1 MFTFLFGRS
10 GSGKT
15 EYIIDRIK
23 HSVSLGKKT
32 YLLVPEQQVFVSE
45 CMLADLPPSSALYLE
60 VVSFSR
66 LCQMIFGQYG
76 GLTDE
81 ATGTGVRNL
90 IMWHSLREV
99 SSQLKQYGSVKAD
112 GALGAMMLSA
122 IDELH
127 ANSISAEQC
136 ERAGELCSDPTLA
149 GKLYDLSLIYA
160 NFSRNIS
167 ERLGEDARAF
177 ENRLYRLADL
187 LREHDFFA
195 GSHVYVDSFTSFTGE
210 QYAVLREIIGDA
222 EQSLVSF
229 TYERGAHYP
238 HTNTVADTV
247 KKLTRF
253 VGENH
258 IEHCDVTLTQN
269 RRTQKEELCALER
282 HLWDFSLTS
291 GILPIIDDNERGSIE
306 MNTCFN
312 EYEEIWLAAL
322 NILKEHKNG
331 VKYSDI
337 ALITRDPESKKGIID
352 AVFEQLHI
360 PYFYSENTDLSSTAV
375 ARLVLSALRCISY
388 GFAQSDVLTLLKTG
402 LLGIDGRDADLF
414 EDYCYT
420 WSINGKTFLED
431 VWSMNPDGYTIDKS
445 PRGEEILLAANRV
458 RSTVI
463 PPLAELKRDLAI
475 AGGDAELSCRALYTY
490 LDKIN
495 LAQNLSDVA
504 EFSLSS
510 GNLKEAGELL
520 RIYDFLISA
529 ITRICTVM
537 KGTQMNVEEL
547 SSAIEIMLRNTDI
560 GSVPALSDY
569 VTVGSA
575 ATLRVENVKVAIL
588 IGLCEGEFP
597 ANYSDRG
604 ILGESDKRIMD
615 ELGLSLSSREINI
628 TSDELFYAYRAM
640 SKPSDKLYLSTCRQ
654 SIAGR
659 ALEPSSAWNRVKF
672 IFPYIKIGEFDLERV
687 RDIADIM
694 MNGDSPVG
702 ISEKQIDADALS
714 ADDVVEIDPL
724 YVRMIFGD
732 KLRLTKSRIST
743 FVGCPYRYWCEYI
756 LKLREQKEAAVSYA
770 DSGTIIHYVLEHIL
784 KRLRRED
791 GSLEKIDDGELVT
804 AVNELLDEY
813 IDGISCPL
821 PASIMYSFS
830 RIRDLAIV
838 MVKSVLDEFGASKF
852 GIVAFEQSI
861 REGQSGALKP
871 MEIPVDS
878 SDGAPVVSLGG
889 VIDRIDC
896 YEDENCRYIRVV
908 DYKTGSHKYNVD
920 KIKDGED
927 LQLPAY
933 LFTAALKENEGFFGN
948 GQKPVYPASALF
960 LSAEESDGV
969 VKPVRSG
976 FILND
981 NDILKAASE
990 SMDPDILA
998 GIKFKKDGS
1007 LYASSRAAVSREQI
1021 AEIDTS
1027 LREAVSNTAQN
1038 MYSGKA
1044 PRTPSRNACAYCTLK
1059 ASCPVADKST

>member
-23 HSVSLGKKT
+23 DSVSLGKKT

-45 CMLADLPPSSALYLE
+45 CMLADLPPSSALCFE
-60 VVSFSR
+60 VISFSR
-66 LCQMIFGQYG
+66 LCQMVFGQYG

-81 ATGTGVRNL
+81 SVGTGVRNL

-99 SSQLKQYGSVKAD
+99 SSQLKQYGNVKAE

-122 IDELH
+122 VDELH
-127 ANSISAEQC
+127 ANSITPEAC
-136 ERAGELCSDPTLA
+136 ERASQLCSDPTLA
-149 GKLYDLSLIYA
+149 GKLYDISLIYA
-160 NFSRNIS
+160 NFNRNIE
-167 ERLGEDARAF
+167 ERLGEDAGAF
-177 ENRLYRLADL
+177 ENRLYRLADV

-195 GSHVYVDSFTSFTGE
+195 GSHIYIDSFTSFTGE
-210 QYAVLREIIGDA
+210 QYAVLREIIKGA
-222 EQSLVSF
+222 EQSLISF

-238 HTNTVADTV
+238 HTNTVSDTV

-253 VGENH
+253 VNENH
-258 IEHCDVTLTQN
+258 IEHCDVTLKEN
-269 RRTQKEELCALER
+269 RRTSSDELCALER
-282 HLWDFSLTS
+282 YLWDFSLRTAS
-291 GILPIIDDNERGSIE
+291 LPSIDDDQRGDID
-306 MNTCFN
+306 MNVCFN

-322 NILKEHKNG
+322 NIIKEHKRG
-331 VKYSDI
+331 VKFSDI
-337 ALITRDPESKKGIID
+337 ALIMRDPESKKGMID
-352 AVFEQLHI
+352 AVFEQLNI
-360 PYFYSENTDLSSTAV
+360 PYFYSENTDLSATAV
-375 ARLVLSALRCISY
+375 ARLVLSALRCISH
-388 GFAQSDVLTLLKTG
+388 GFTQSDVLTLLKTG
-402 LLGIDGRDADLF
+402 LLGINAHDADLF

-420 WSINGKTFLED
+420 WSINGKTFLDD

-445 PRGEEILLAANRV
+445 RRGDEILLAANRV
-458 RSTVI
+458 RSAII
-463 PPLAELKRDLAI
+463 PPLSELKQELA
-475 AGGDAELSCRALYTY
+475 AAEGDVEHSCRALYSY
-490 LDKIN
+490 LDKIH
-495 LAQNLSDVA
+495 LAENLSDMA
-504 EFSLSS
+504 ELSLSS

-529 ITRICTVM
+529 LTRICTVM
-537 KGTQMNVEEL
+537 SGTQMNVEEL

-575 ATLRVENVKVAIL
+575 ATLRVENVKVALL

-604 ILGESDKRIMD
+604 ILGESDKRIME
-615 ELGLSLSSREINI
+615 ELGISLSSREVNI

-654 SIAGR
+654 SVSGR
-659 ALEPSSAWNRVKF
+659 ALEVSSAWNRVKF
-672 IFPYIKIGEFDLERV
+672 LFPYIKIGEFDLERV

-694 MNGDSPVG
+694 SSGDAPDDQRDIAV
-702 ISEKQIDADALS
+702 DADALT
-714 ADDVVEIDPL
+714 ADNAVEIDPL

-743 FVGCPYRYWCEYI
+743 FVGCPYRYWCEYV

-770 DSGTIIHYVLEHIL
+770 DSGTIIHYVLENIL
-784 KRLRRED
+784 KKLRRED
-791 GSLEKIDDGELVT
+791 GSLEKIDDAELVGS
-804 AVNELLDEY
+804 VDDILIEY
-813 IDGISCPL
+813 INGISCPL
-821 PASIMYSFS
+821 PSSVMYSFS

-838 MVKSVLDEFGASKF
+838 MVKSVLDEFDKSKF

-861 REGQSGALKP
+861 REGQDGALMP

-878 SDGAPVVSLGG
+878 SEGAPVVSLGG

-933 LFTAALKENEGFFGN
+933 LFTATLKENEGFFGD
-948 GQKPVYPASALF
+948 GQKPVFPASALF
-960 LSAEESDGV
+960 LSAAESDGK
-969 VKPVRSG
+969 VKPTRSG
-976 FILND
+976 FILGEQ
-981 NDILKAASE
+981 DILRAASE
-990 SMDPDILA
+990 NMDPEVLA
-998 GIKFKKDGS
+998 GIKFKNDGT
-1007 LYASSRAAVSREQI
+1007 LYATSRAAVSREQI
-1021 AEIDTS
+1021 AEIDTT
-1027 LREAVSNTAQN
+1027 LREAVSTTAQN

-1044 PRTPSRNACAYCTLK
+1044 PRTPSRDACAYCTLK
-1059 ASCPVADKST
+1059 ASCPVADKSN